1 MRKGSGSGPVFAHGG
16 GRGKKHLFG
25 GHSVLKSLN
34 TAENAFLVARQCDS
48 HLRQVPM
55 EEGREAL
62 SLEAQTTVTFPCPGC
77 LAPDSL
83 LSCQLQ
89 HTFHGVQSSRA
100 EVQDV
105 ALHANGLEPLRDTS
119 VRDPI
124 RATQAGQ
131 AEGHPM
137 GSKVM
142 FVHLEYRSWLA
153 WAITLQQAP
162 NVTLAYSSSRLCT

>member
-1 MRKGSGSGPVFAHGG
+1 
-16 GRGKKHLFG
+16 
-25 GHSVLKSLN
+25 
-34 TAENAFLVARQCDS
+34 
-48 HLRQVPM
+48 M

-62 SLEAQTTVTFPCPGC
+62 SLEAQTPVALPCPGC

-83 LSCQLQ
+83 LSRQLQ
-89 HTFHGVQSSRA
+89 HTLHGVQSSRA

-131 AEGHPM
+131 AEGHPV
-137 GSKVM
+137 GFEVM
-142 FVHLEYRSWLA
+142 FVPLESRSWLA
-153 WAITLQQAP
+153 WAISLQQAP